1 MKATGVVRNVDGLG
15 RITLPKEIRRTL
27 RISEGDPVEF
37 YVDGD
42 GFFVR
47 KYDAVGDMEQLL
59 EKFEKSIKTGDTLI
73 SPFQM
78 RKLLGK
84 VEEMKIILSKGG

>member
-1 MKATGVVRNVDGLG
+1 MKATGVVRNVDSLG
-15 RITLPKEIRRTL
+15 RITLPKEIRRVL

-59 EKFEKSIKTGDTLI
+59 EKFENSIKAGDTMI
-73 SPFQM
+73 SPVQM

-84 VEEMKIILSKGG
+84 VEEMRIILSKGG